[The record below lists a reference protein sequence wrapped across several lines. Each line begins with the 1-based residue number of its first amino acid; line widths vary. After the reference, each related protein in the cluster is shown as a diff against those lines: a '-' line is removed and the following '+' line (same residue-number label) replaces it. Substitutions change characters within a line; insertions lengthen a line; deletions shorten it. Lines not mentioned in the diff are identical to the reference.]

1 MEEKRIGRQEP
12 TSSFILPYKKTE
24 GETAVALYELTGRT
38 ALDWQKALVYDILAQ
53 NDDGL
58 WTHTKFGYSIPRRNG
73 KGEVLIIIELYA
85 LAKGE
90 RVLHTAH
97 RTTTS
102 HSAYE
107 RIVDLLEAAGL
118 EKDHDFYASKALG
131 LEKITLPNGGLINFR
146 TRTTKGGLGEGY
158 DLLIIDE
165 AQEYQTTHETTL
177 KYVVTDS
184 KNPHTIL
191 CGTPPTV
198 VSSGTVFK
206 DFRKTV
212 LQGNTQN
219 AGWAEWSVDDISN
232 VKDVDLWYETNP
244 SLGLTLAERSI
255 FDELGSSDESRIDF
269 NIQRLG
275 LWLEYNQKS
284 AISRVVWENIQ
295 VEEMPKLVGKIAVG
309 IKYNRDGTSV
319 SVAVA
324 AKTDDDRIFTEVV
337 GRSFVRDGNAWIL
350 NFIKSIDKSILKV
363 VVDGV
368 NGQNILKDEMKD
380 LRLKEPVLPSVKQV
394 IEANQRF
401 ENNIYQERIC
411 HMEQPSLTA
420 VISDCDH
427 RAIGSAGGF
436 GWKPLDDLRDISLME
451 AASLACW
458 TIESFKQT
466 NKQIISY

>member
-24 GETAVALYELTGRT
+24 GETAISLYELTGRT

-85 LAKGE
+85 LAHGE
-90 RVLHTAH
+90 KVLHTAH

-102 HSAYE
+102 HSAWE
-107 RIVDLLEAAGL
+107 RICDLLEAAGL
-118 EKDHDFYASKALG
+118 EKDKDFYASKALG
-131 LEKITLPNGGLINFR
+131 LEKISLPNGGMINFR

-158 DLLIIDE
+158 DLLVIDE
-165 AQEYQTTHETTL
+165 AQEYQTSQETTL

-184 KNPHTIL
+184 KNPHTIM

-206 DFRKTV
+206 DFRRSV
-212 LQGNTQN
+212 FQGITEN
-219 AGWAEWSVDDISN
+219 AGWAEWSVPDIAN
-232 VKDVDLWYETNP
+232 TQDTDLWYETNP
-244 SLGLTLAERSI
+244 SLGLTLTERSVH
-255 FDELGSSDESRIDF
+255 DELGSSDESRIDF

-275 LWLEYNQKS
+275 LWLEYNQQS
-284 AISRVVWENIQ
+284 VISRVVWENIQ
-295 VEEMPKLVGKIAVG
+295 LDKLPKLVGKIAVG
-309 IKYNRDGTSV
+309 IRYSKDGASV
-319 SVAVA
+319 SCAIAV
-324 AKTDDDRIFTEVV
+324 KTDDDRIFTEVI
-337 GRSFVRDGNAWIL
+337 GRGLVRNGNDWII
-350 NFIKSIDKSILKV
+350 NFIRSIDKSVLKV
-363 VVDGV
+363 IVDGQ
-368 NGQNILKDEMKD
+368 NGQNILKEEMKD
-380 LRLKEPVLPSVKQV
+380 ARLKDPVLPSVKQV

-401 ENNIYQERIC
+401 ENNIYQQKLC

-420 VISDCDH
+420 VISDCQH
-427 RAIGSAGGF
+427 RTIGSSGGF
-436 GWKPLDDLRDISLME
+436 GWVPINDLRDVSLIE

-458 TIESFKQT
+458 GIETFKQT